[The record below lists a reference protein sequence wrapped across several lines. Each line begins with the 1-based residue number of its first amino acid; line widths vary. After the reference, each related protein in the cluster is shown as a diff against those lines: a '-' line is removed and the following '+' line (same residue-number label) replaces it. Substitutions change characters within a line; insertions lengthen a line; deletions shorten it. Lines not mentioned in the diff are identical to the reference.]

1 MQRQMNPFIIKIRLV
16 LISLL
21 SILFISQ
28 SVFSQQPTQ
37 KLDKE
42 REYAADKILKR
53 SRVRA
58 QRGELSK
65 AVQDLIIILDYYQN
79 YGKIDETLYEL
90 GNYLVKMDLYKAGK
104 EVYDYLIRNN
114 LQSPMIPFAVYG
126 LEKLFYEQGKY
137 ELAIDYFKILREK
150 YPNANVG
157 EGIFYYA
164 GQSFFYQN
172 DFENT
177 ILTLNAVEEGSEF
190 WGFALYTKALANF
203 KKKILMR
210 PSPI

>member
-1 MQRQMNPFIIKIRLV
+1 MNFFTIKIRSV
-16 LISLL
+16 LIFSFI

-28 SVFSQQPTQ
+28 FAFSQQSVQ
-37 KLDKE
+37 QLDKE

-53 SRVRA
+53 SRVKA

-79 YGKIDETLYEL
+79 YRKIDETLYEL
-90 GNYLVKMDLYKAGK
+90 GNYLVEMDLYKAGK

-114 LQSPMIPFAVYG
+114 LQSPMVPFAIYG
-126 LEKLFYEQGKY
+126 LEKLFYKQGKY
-137 ELAIDYFKILREK
+137 ELAIDYFRIIREK
-150 YPNANVG
+150 YPDAQVG

-172 DFENT
+172 DFENA
-177 ILTLNAVEEGSEF
+177 ILTLNAIEEGSEF

-203 KKKILMR
+203 KKKMLMR
-210 PSPI
+210 PSLI